1 MTFAPLL
8 FQFFSI
14 FSCLLIWVSLCRI
27 ISFLDSF
34 VVRVDVHCG
43 GLDSLCLCVLLSHPQ
58 PSSDPCTVDVLPGPT
73 GVTTHPDRM
82 MSRQS
87 ANSCVVLWRDVVTSE
102 WSCARG

>member
-1 MTFAPLL
+1 MCNLL
-8 FQFFSI
+8 MSI
-14 FSCLLIWVSLCRI
+14 VVVWTLVSV
-27 ISFLDSF
+27 SAAEPSTAFLS
-34 VVRVDVHCG
+34 VRH
-43 GLDSLCLCVLLSHPQ
+43 
-58 PSSDPCTVDVLPGPT
+58 PCTVDVLPGPM